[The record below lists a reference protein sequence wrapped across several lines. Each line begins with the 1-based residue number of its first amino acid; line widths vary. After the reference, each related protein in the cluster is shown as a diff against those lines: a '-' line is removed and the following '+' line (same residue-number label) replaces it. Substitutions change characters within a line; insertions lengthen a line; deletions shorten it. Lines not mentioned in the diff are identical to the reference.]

1 MTVSRLLLVVAS
13 LCCSTACQTTLRQV
27 RDLPPALTLPGPT
40 FGLEA
45 TGQHREAALEQLE
58 LGLRQHGQPVR
69 CDGPCGGQTVVRAK
83 VIDTSVTPRLVGRNL
98 VRAMTDVIVQATV
111 DIDALDAAGQTLSS
125 KRYFG
130 SITGNVLQTP
140 TQVLEAQA
148 VQIATR
154 RFLRKLLPRRL
165 DIELAVETGGA
176 LDPGVD
182 RALSGDLAGAD
193 AEFTKLTQT
202 EPKNAAAWY
211 DLGVVAEL
219 QGDEDRALSAYK
231 TAHELRNTSLYRDA
245 VRHLEARL
253 NGN

>member
-1 MTVSRLLLVVAS
+1 MSASRWLFLVAAVT
-13 LCCSTACQTTLRQV
+13 LSTGCQTTLRQV

-40 FGLEA
+40 FGLA
-45 TGQHREAALEQLE
+45 VTGSHRDAALEQLE
-58 LGLRQHGQPVR
+58 QGLRQHGQPVR
-69 CDGPCGGQTVVRAK
+69 CEGACAGQTVVRAK
-83 VIDTSVTPRLVGRNL
+83 VIDTSVSPRVIAPNL
-98 VRAMTDVIVQATV
+98 LRAMTDVIVQATV

-154 RFLRKLLPRRL
+154 RFLRKLLPRSL
-165 DIELAVETGGA
+165 NIELAVETGGA

-193 AEFTKLTQT
+193 AEFTKLTQA

-231 TAHELRNTSLYRDA
+231 TAHELRNASLYRDA

-253 NGN
+253 NEN

>member
-1 MTVSRLLLVVAS
+1 MTVTRFVLVVAS

-40 FGLEA
+40 FGLEV
-45 TGQHREAALEQLE
+45 TGAHREAALEQLE

-69 CDGPCGGQTVVRAK
+69 CEGPCAGQAVVRAK
-83 VIDTSVTPRLVGRNL
+83 VVDTSVTPRLIAPNL
-98 VRAMTDVIVQATV
+98 VRAMTDVLVQATV

-125 KRYFG
+125 RRYFG

-140 TQVLEAQA
+140 AQVLEAQA
-148 VQIATR
+148 VQVATR

-193 AEFTKLTQT
+193 AEFTRLTQT

-219 QGDEDRALSAYK
+219 LGDEDRALTAYK
-231 TAHELRNTSLYRDA
+231 TAHELRSASRYRDA

-253 NGN
+253 DEN